1 MATLPPLFLPAT
13 WRGGELAHIQTD
25 TCACLCD
32 SLHSTGCASLHWYRA
47 MYDSIGFCNVAF
59 TCPLPSVPPSPH
71 PCRLKEQDLS
81 LLPSSVS
88 STVLSSVSATEGEGE
103 DREPFHVASQTTL
116 VPSKSPSQVNK
127 SLGFLVAAHKQVEA
141 LCNACSVILQSSH
154 LSSTIVYQTSHV
166 CFYVCFLFGS
176 LYTTHTHTHTH
187 YKHTHTHVHTIR
199 PRCPVCLR
207 WATSAPW

>member
-1 MATLPPLFLPAT
+1 M
-13 WRGGELAHIQTD
+13 TD

-32 SLHSTGCASLHWYRA
+32 SLDSAGCASLHWYRA
-47 MYDSIGFCNVAF
+47 MCDSIRFCNVAF
-59 TCPLPSVPPSPH
+59 TFPLPSVPPSPH

-127 SLGFLVAAHKQVEA
+127 SLGFLVTAHKQVEA

-154 LSSTIVYQTSHV
+154 LSSTILCQTSHV
-166 CFYVCFLFGS
+166 CFYVRFLFGS
-176 LYTTHTHTHTH
+176 LYTTHTHTH
-187 YKHTHTHVHTIR
+187 KHTHTRTHTHTIR